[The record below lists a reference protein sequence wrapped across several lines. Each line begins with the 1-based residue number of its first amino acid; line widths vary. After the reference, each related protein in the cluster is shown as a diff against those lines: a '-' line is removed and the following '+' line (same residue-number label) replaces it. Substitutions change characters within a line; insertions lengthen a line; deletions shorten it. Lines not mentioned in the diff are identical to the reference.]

1 MMMTTATMM
10 RTSITTMMMTTA
22 TMMRTSIMTMMMT
35 TATMTK
41 TGMMMR
47 REKGAPAL
55 KWNRPVT
62 ILSQPW
68 MIRCPA

>member
-1 MMMTTATMM
+1 MMMTTATMMMMTTATMM

-22 TMMRTSIMTMMMT
+22 M
-35 TATMTK
+35 MTK

-47 REKGAPAL
+47 REKGVPAL
-55 KWNRPVT
+55 RWSRPVM